1 MEGAQPEQAHIEDIT
16 QQLKEEGVDTTAP
29 AKDQLC
35 YVWSLFLRSQ
45 EELHSAAG
53 ELEKLRRQQVEEMR
67 EVENYVAHI
76 RMLTEARDSL
86 ATAFERENAQLRV
99 EVTQLQ
105 LEQGGSG
112 MSEYNKAAVELP
124 SALWAGMEA
133 APSLAMDLEESQ
145 QKEVEEMLEQE
156 GLFDIAHSSPSE
168 QVAYLLVERSTLL
181 EKIDALEQKLQSPS
195 CLESL
200 CAAQLQDQLDHIQ
213 RTLEDELQEQRKSMQ
228 CTKEMTHKS
237 HAEELARQSALLRHT
252 EQHLE
257 EATHRL
263 QLVQA
268 EIRRLTEELATQK
281 ENQSKLAPSMAESLK
296 EEANKVKDSE
306 MSELQKAREL
316 NIRLDQ
322 EILALRS
329 RVQLLDSE
337 RQMFLEQAEKL
348 DEEVP
353 KYQVTEEEPRYVLG
367 RTDQTK
373 EQEGYLLQDKNG
385 KLKAEEETSFLDEA
399 ASESEHN
406 KALHQRCR
414 QAIEGVECQ
423 NSQLL
428 HKLQKLEREHEDLVE
443 RNEELESLLGE
454 TQNQTKDEREQFECE
469 IDGLQRK
476 ISHLEAEL
484 WKAQKSK
491 SDMADEETS
500 KVADSQEVEKSKREK
515 VEELES
521 KLLEETEW
529 RKQLACNL
537 EMTQKA
543 LKDGKKEL
551 HSSKS
556 ELLRLRGAAEERDFL
571 HVTLEK
577 LQQENVMLE
586 MKVSELFQECE
597 QLNHVLTEG
606 KKPGEISLAS
616 RRMGPELTAKER
628 ALEDQIRSQ
637 GEEREQLRVKL
648 LESKKKTEELEK
660 KVKESYEERRR
671 LWEENMQLRK
681 DMLDLQCQLNTKST
695 ANVRAKREAGF
706 GENPPRKTQTPMGS
720 TDGEPKQGLLGERTE
735 QKEDGHLLWQDVQR
749 IQNLG
754 SSAEK
759 ELRYEREKN
768 LKCNI
773 LLQQE
778 NIKVKAELRQMQL
791 KLSDSAKACSSLTSQ
806 WELSQQKVKELELE
820 LLRQTQAAKQLSG
833 LREKI
838 AQEKAR
844 ATEAERKILELQ
856 QTLKESHHQVRL
868 SETHVLVRK
877 QLEEQ
882 LKEARE
888 EETKAQRQF
897 QEEQRKRKLLD
908 QQTED
913 LQQQLRHSQENEA
926 QLARTFAELQI
937 QHQHQEA
944 QLRILEE
951 EKKTLSNEHLQCQK
965 YSQKISGQLLGLQ
978 QERETLREEYEHI
991 LKEVAISVRKQ
1002 KERQLRHKAKLRRA
1016 KETFICEV
1024 KQRDVRIRHLENEL
1038 KLSKSQSEKDA
1049 MLIAQVTTE
1058 NDSLLQE
1065 KRKLTQQLHK
1075 LEEAERSSKQELST
1089 IQSRVRLLDEENKQ
1103 LQEWTLQL
1111 TGQVGLLE
1119 RALRSIHSHSLE
1131 ELKSIGFSEFQP
1143 QSKVLPLRS
1152 VSFSVME
1159 LSDSHG
1165 LLKAVQD
1172 GKPEDRTERSL
1183 LASLPC
1189 PPSEIGYLNVASP
1202 GETSDLRTEEQS
1214 QALCC
1219 DHI

>member
-53 ELEKLRRQQVEEMR
+53 QLEKLRRQQVEEMR

-105 LEQGGSG
+105 LAQGGSG
-112 MSEYNKAAVELP
+112 MSEYNKAAAELP

-133 APSLAMDLEESQ
+133 APSLAMDLGESQ

-200 CAAQLQDQLDHIQ
+200 CAAQLQ
-213 RTLEDELQEQRKSMQ
+213 
-228 CTKEMTHKS
+228 S

-263 QLVQA
+263 QLAQA

-296 EEANKVKDSE
+296 EEANKVEDSE

-353 KYQVTEEEPRYVLG
+353 KYQVTEEEPRYVLA

-373 EQEGYLLQDKNG
+373 EQEGCLLQDKKGN
-385 KLKAEEETSFLDEA
+385 LKAEEETSILDEA

-476 ISHLEAEL
+476 ISRLEAEL

-491 SDMADEETS
+491 SNMADEETS
-500 KVADSQEVEKSKREK
+500 KVADSQEARNKAEKSKREK

-556 ELLRLRGAAEERDFL
+556 ELLRLRGAAEERDFM

-597 QLNHVLTEG
+597 QLNHILTEG

-616 RRMGPELTAKER
+616 RRMCPELTAKER
-628 ALEDQIRSQ
+628 ALEDQIHSQ
-637 GEEREQLRVKL
+637 GEEREQLRVRL

-706 GENPPRKTQTPMGS
+706 GENPPRKTQAPMGS
-720 TDGEPKQGLLGERTE
+720 TDGEPKQGLLGERPE

-754 SSAEK
+754 SSTEK

-820 LLRQTQAAKQLSG
+820 LLRQTQAAKQLSS

-1172 GKPEDRTERSL
+1172 GKPEDHTERSL

-1219 DHI
+1219 DHV

>member
-105 LEQGGSG
+105 LEQ
-112 MSEYNKAAVELP
+112 
-124 SALWAGMEA
+124 
-133 APSLAMDLEESQ
+133 ESQ

-263 QLVQA
+263 QLAQA

-353 KYQVTEEEPRYVLG
+353 KYQVTEEEPRYVLA

-373 EQEGYLLQDKNG
+373 EQEGCLLQDKNG

-414 QAIEGVECQ
+414 QAIEGW
-423 NSQLL
+423 NAKPQLCTSSCTRL
-428 HKLQKLEREHEDLVE
+428 SWRRSVREH
-443 RNEELESLLGE
+443 G
-454 TQNQTKDEREQFECE
+454 TQ
-469 IDGLQRK
+469 

-606 KKPGEISLAS
+606 KKPGEISVAS
-616 RRMGPELTAKER
+616 RRMCPELTAKER

-778 NIKVKAELRQMQL
+778 NFKVKAELRQMQL

-877 QLEEQ
+877 QMEEQ

-1172 GKPEDRTERSL
+1172 GKPEDHTERSL

>member
-1 MEGAQPEQAHIEDIT
+1 MWPI
-16 QQLKEEGVDTTAP
+16 LLR
-29 AKDQLC
+29 LC
-35 YVWSLFLRSQ
+35 HR
-45 EELHSAAG
+45 
-53 ELEKLRRQQVEEMR
+53 
-67 EVENYVAHI
+67 
-76 RMLTEARDSL
+76 
-86 ATAFERENAQLRV
+86 
-99 EVTQLQ
+99 
-105 LEQGGSG
+105 
-112 MSEYNKAAVELP
+112 
-124 SALWAGMEA
+124 
-133 APSLAMDLEESQ
+133 
-145 QKEVEEMLEQE
+145 EQE
-156 GLFDIAHSSPSE
+156 MVP
-168 QVAYLLVERSTLL
+168 V
-181 EKIDALEQKLQSPS
+181 P
-195 CLESL
+195 
-200 CAAQLQDQLDHIQ
+200 
-213 RTLEDELQEQRKSMQ
+213 
-228 CTKEMTHKS
+228 
-237 HAEELARQSALLRHT
+237 
-252 EQHLE
+252 
-257 EATHRL
+257 
-263 QLVQA
+263 VQA
-268 EIRRLTEELATQK
+268 LCCF
-281 ENQSKLAPSMAESLK
+281 S
-296 EEANKVKDSE
+296 
-306 MSELQKAREL
+306 
-316 NIRLDQ
+316 
-322 EILALRS
+322 
-329 RVQLLDSE
+329 
-337 RQMFLEQAEKL
+337 
-348 DEEVP
+348 
-353 KYQVTEEEPRYVLG
+353 
-367 RTDQTK
+367 
-373 EQEGYLLQDKNG
+373 
-385 KLKAEEETSFLDEA
+385 
-399 ASESEHN
+399 
-406 KALHQRCR
+406 
-414 QAIEGVECQ
+414 
-423 NSQLL
+423 
-428 HKLQKLEREHEDLVE
+428 
-443 RNEELESLLGE
+443 
-454 TQNQTKDEREQFECE
+454 
-469 IDGLQRK
+469 
-476 ISHLEAEL
+476 
-484 WKAQKSK
+484 
-491 SDMADEETS
+491 
-500 KVADSQEVEKSKREK
+500 
-515 VEELES
+515 
-521 KLLEETEW
+521 
-529 RKQLACNL
+529 
-537 EMTQKA
+537 
-543 LKDGKKEL
+543 L
-551 HSSKS
+551 HSSGNCIS
-556 ELLRLRGAAEERDFL
+556 CLPHSFCS
-571 HVTLEK
+571 
-577 LQQENVMLE
+577 
-586 MKVSELFQECE
+586 VS
-597 QLNHVLTEG
+597 
-606 KKPGEISLAS
+606 
-616 RRMGPELTAKER
+616 
-628 ALEDQIRSQ
+628 
-637 GEEREQLRVKL
+637 
-648 LESKKKTEELEK
+648 
-660 KVKESYEERRR
+660 
-671 LWEENMQLRK
+671 
-681 DMLDLQCQLNTKST
+681 
-695 ANVRAKREAGF
+695 
-706 GENPPRKTQTPMGS
+706 
-720 TDGEPKQGLLGERTE
+720 QGLLGERTE

-778 NIKVKAELRQMQL
+778 NFKVKAELRQMQL

-877 QLEEQ
+877 QMEEQ

-1152 VSFSVME
+1152 VRYCAPELYMWGSGEGGGMVEGIVIIENALCMCSGAFVFSVTA
-1159 LSDSHG
+1159 SHVFW
-1165 LLKAVQD
+1165 LYA
-1172 GKPEDRTERSL
+1172 
-1183 LASLPC
+1183 
-1189 PPSEIGYLNVASP
+1189 
-1202 GETSDLRTEEQS
+1202 
-1214 QALCC
+1214 
-1219 DHI
+1219 

>member
-1 MEGAQPEQAHIEDIT
+1 MEGAQPENAHIEDIT

-29 AKDQLC
+29 ANDQLC

-76 RMLTEARDSL
+76 RTLTEARDAL
-86 ATAFERENAQLRV
+86 ATAFERENVQLRV

-105 LEQGGSG
+105 LEQ
-112 MSEYNKAAVELP
+112 
-124 SALWAGMEA
+124 
-133 APSLAMDLEESQ
+133 ESQ

-228 CTKEMTHKS
+228 CTKEMMHKS

-263 QLVQA
+263 QLAQA
-268 EIRRLTEELATQK
+268 EIQRLTEELATQK
-281 ENQSKLAPSMAESLK
+281 ENQSKMAPSMAESLK
-296 EEANKVKDSE
+296 EEANKVKDNE

-348 DEEVP
+348 DAEIP
-353 KYQVTEEEPRYVLG
+353 KYQVTEEEPRYVLA
-367 RTDQTK
+367 RMDQTK
-373 EQEGYLLQDKNG
+373 EHEGCLLQDKKG
-385 KLKAEEETSFLDEA
+385 KLKAEEETSILDEA
-399 ASESEHN
+399 ASETEHN

-428 HKLQKLEREHEDLVE
+428 HKLRKLEREHEDLVE

-469 IDGLQRK
+469 VDGLQRK
-476 ISHLEAEL
+476 ISRLEAEL

-491 SDMADEETS
+491 SDMPDEETS
-500 KVADSQEVEKSKREK
+500 EVADSQEVEKSKREK

-616 RRMGPELTAKER
+616 RRMCTELTTKER
-628 ALEDQIRSQ
+628 ALEDQIHSQ

-681 DMLDLQCQLNTKST
+681 DILDLQCQFNTKST

-720 TDGEPKQGLLGERTE
+720 TYGEPKQGLLGERPE
-735 QKEDGHLLWQDVQR
+735 QKEDGYLLWQDVQR

-778 NIKVKAELRQMQL
+778 NIKIKAELRQMQL

-820 LLRQTQAAKQLSG
+820 LLRQSQAAKQQSG
-833 LREKI
+833 LREKLT
-838 AQEKAR
+838 QEKAR
-844 ATEAERKILELQ
+844 ATEAERKILDLQ

-868 SETHVLVRK
+868 SETSILVRK

-913 LQQQLRHSQENEA
+913 LQQQLRHSRESEA

-1058 NDSLLQE
+1058 NDILLQE

-1075 LEEAERSSKQELST
+1075 LEEAERSSKQDLST

-1172 GKPEDRTERSL
+1172 GKPEDHTERSL

-1202 GETSDLRTEEQS
+1202 GDTPDLRTEEQS

-1219 DHI
+1219 DHV